1 MRVSLRCDALMHHV
15 PNVPMLSVLAGS
27 RETARSCVSSP
38 VDSLV
43 RDGTAGS
50 ALL

>member
-15 PNVPMLSVLAGS
+15 PMLSVFAGS
-27 RETARSCVSSP
+27 RKTARSCVSSL

-43 RDGTAGS
+43 RDGAAGS